1 MALDIMPSMERA
13 LFRIIDAN
21 FNRGREAARTM
32 EEYCR
37 FALNSP
43 DLSSRA
49 KTLRHDLCA
58 IIKQFDPGLLIANRD
73 VQGDVGRQMQIE
85 GQLCRSTLSECFIAA
100 AKRLTEALR
109 VLAEAVQTFDPAMAA
124 DFERL
129 RFDGYALEKD
139 ALVFS
144 STTAKFSSV
153 KLYVL
158 LTVAEDTGDEQIMNL
173 ARVCVGAGVDCL
185 QLRCKGITDRRALC
199 LAKKIVSICRAGD
212 ALSIIN
218 DRIDIAV
225 SSGADGVHLG
235 QDDIGV
241 EQARQLQ
248 MTPMIVGLSTHS
260 IDQLK
265 DAIGQRP
272 DYAALGPVFATPT
285 KPSAEPVGLK
295 YVSEALDILADSSI
309 GHVAIGGIT
318 PENVGQVLGAGARAI
333 AVSSVVT
340 EAKDPEK
347 ICRQL
352 KEALISAS

>member
-1 MALDIMPSMERA
+1 MLSMERA

-49 KTLRHDLCA
+49 KMLRHDLCS

-73 VQGDVGRQMQIE
+73 VQGDVGRQMRIE
-85 GQLCRSTLSECFIAA
+85 GQLCRSTLSECFVAA
-100 AKRLTEALR
+100 AKRLSEALR
-109 VLAEAVQTFDPAMAA
+109 VLAEAVQTFDPAVAA
-124 DFERL
+124 DIERL

-153 KLYVL
+153 RLYVL
-158 LTVAEDTGDEQIMNL
+158 LTAMEDSGDKQILNL
-173 ARVCVGAGVDCL
+173 ARLCVGAGVNCL
-185 QLRCKGITDRRALC
+185 QLRCKGISDRRALH
-199 LAKKIVSICRAGD
+199 LAKKIVSICRAGGT
-212 ALSIIN
+212 LSIIN

-235 QDDIGV
+235 QDDISV
-241 EQARQLQ
+241 ADARQLQ

-265 DAIGQRP
+265 DAIGQQP
-272 DYAALGPVFATPT
+272 DYVALGPVFATPT
-285 KPSAEPVGLK
+285 KPSAEPVGLE
-295 YVSEALDILADSSI
+295 YVSKALAILTDSNI

-318 PENVGQVLGAGARAI
+318 PGNIGQVLAAGARTI

-340 EAKDPEK
+340 EAKDPES

-352 KEALISAS
+352 KETLSSAP